1 MTDTTITV
9 QYQIHADDQH
19 SRGEIQL
26 PRGAA
31 GDPQMAVALYFFGE
45 RTSVGFVTKAEI
57 VPEWEC
63 AICGSGSNSRAAGH
77 EHVRDDEYQSETD
90 LRRAER

>member
-26 PRGAA
+26 PGWAA

-45 RTSVGFVTKAEI
+45 RTSVELRHQGRDR
-57 VPEWEC
+57 
-63 AICGSGSNSRAAGH
+63 SRVG
-77 EHVRDDEYQSETD
+77 VRH
-90 LRRAER
+90 LRQRQQQQGRWPRARQGR